1 MNIIIIETDI
11 IAIGRYVHT
20 ADVSG
25 TVSMR
30 VGGSW
35 STNSPAGMSGPRRG
49 GPDDGTGPRST
60 LGAPNGL
67 RAPRRYVGACT
78 GSGLGTRTVEEAVN
92 TVRGGS
98 R

>member
-1 MNIIIIETDI
+1 MPSAMYMKMPLDCPPDRMNIIIIETDI

-35 STNSPAGMSGPRRG
+35 RTNSPAGMSGPRRRAG
-49 GPDDGTGPRST
+49 RRNRTT
-60 LGAPNGL
+60 LNAW
-67 RAPRRYVGACT
+67 
-78 GSGLGTRTVEEAVN
+78 GS
-92 TVRGGS
+92 
-98 R
+98 